1 MVCGQHQAVLG
12 RSEYEFYPQRVGGSL
27 VHIFSATNRVAD
39 ARLVQQVRLTEILLQ
54 ELLWTRN
61 ELDDM
66 YERYD
71 DAQGTIQELQ
81 EKLAL
86 EDGDAEEDP

>member
-1 MVCGQHQAVLG
+1 M
-12 RSEYEFYPQRVGGSL
+12 
-27 VHIFSATNRVAD
+27 
-39 ARLVQQVRLTEILLQ
+39 RLTEILLR
-54 ELLWTRN
+54 ELLSTRD
-61 ELDDM
+61 ELDEM